1 MARIRSWSFS
11 RLSDYEKCP
20 LLAKLKYL
28 DRIPE
33 PERKL
38 PEGKTEHAN
47 DRGSRIHD
55 ECEQFVRGT
64 RPFPKEAAYFRE
76 EFDSLQSRYKNGYVL
91 LEHEWGFDDAWKE
104 CDWNRAWLR
113 LKLDANIHLSNEHV
127 AVVDYKTGKKFG
139 NEIKHGE
146 QTQLY
151 GLSVFLR
158 YPMVQRVTAELWYL
172 DANDLTSLDITRSA
186 GMRLLKPFDKRARC
200 MTEDEVFKP
209 NPNTYSCRYCPYHP
223 ATGSG
228 DCPHG
233 V

>member
-11 RLSDYEKCP
+11 RLMDYERCP
-20 LLAKLKYL
+20 FMAQLKYIEK
-28 DRIPE
+28 IPE

-38 PEGKTEHAN
+38 PAGKTEHAN
-47 DRGSRIHD
+47 DRGSRIH
-55 ECEQFVRGT
+55 EACEVFVRGDGSL
-64 RPFPKEAAYFRE
+64 PNEATHFKD
-76 EFDSLQSRYKNGYVL
+76 EFESLQQRYKNGNVL
-91 LEHEWGFDDAWKE
+91 LEDEWGFDDAWNE
-104 CDWNRAWLR
+104 CSWERAWLR
-113 LKLDANIHLSNEHV
+113 IKLDANIHVTEKHV
-127 AVVDYKTGKKFG
+127 AVVDYKTGKRFG

-151 GLSVFLR
+151 GLGVFRR
-158 YPMVQRVTAELWYL
+158 YPAVDQVTAELWYL
-172 DANDLTSLDITRSA
+172 DANDLASLHMSRTA
-186 GMRLLKPFDKRARC
+186 GIRLLKPFDKRARI
-200 MTEDEVFKP
+200 MTEDEAFKP